1 MGIYTG
7 SDLAAIPKKP
17 GAYALVSLNPRAS
30 RNKEQILYIGHS
42 GGSGLKARLKQ
53 HLVELTGTWT
63 NGKHAV
69 IIDVNQVDVVY
80 YWLAKPLNTYAQGS
94 SDKVIAEAIEKIAKE
109 KYQPMITDS
118 SPPSQ
123 AAVDLSNNPRFLK
136 AAKKHLDENRESLE
150 LPSRANLIQSIS
162 KLQEKLDDLI
172 TTLTQKNTLP

>member
-7 SDLAAIPKKP
+7 SDLADIPKKP

-30 RNKEQILYIGHS
+30 RNNEQILYIGHS
-42 GGSGLKARLKQ
+42 GESGLKSRLKQ

-80 YWLAKPLNTYAQGS
+80 YWLAKPLNTYAQGN
-94 SDKVIAEAIEKIAKE
+94 SDKVIAEAIEIIAKE

-118 SPPSQ
+118 SSPSQ

-136 AAKKHLDENRESLE
+136 TAKEHLDENQNSLP
-150 LPSRANLIQSIS
+150 LPSRANIIHSIS
-162 KLQEKLDDLI
+162 KLQGKLDDLI
-172 TTLTQKNTLP
+172 TTLTQKNILP